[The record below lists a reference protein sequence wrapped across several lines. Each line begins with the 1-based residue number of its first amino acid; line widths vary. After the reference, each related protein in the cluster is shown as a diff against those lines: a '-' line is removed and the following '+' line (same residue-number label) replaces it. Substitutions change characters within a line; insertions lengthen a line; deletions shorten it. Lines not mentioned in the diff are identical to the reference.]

1 MFKLMNGNI
10 AYSTGTQIVRIIKI
24 SWIIGILISGQMF
37 KKNLFKLAICSNHKA
52 FELFEFDMK
61 FVSNLQNSQKQNC
74 AKFYQFMVAD

>member
-37 KKNLFKLAICSNHKA
+37 NKKYVDCLGEKRICSN
-52 FELFEFDMK
+52 
-61 FVSNLQNSQKQNC
+61 
-74 AKFYQFMVAD
+74 